1 LIGMV
6 VMLVGIGFLSVL
18 TATVA
23 SEFVK
28 TESSHETDEI
38 LSRWMQPASRASDEQ
53 TQPRTESG

>member
-1 LIGMV
+1 